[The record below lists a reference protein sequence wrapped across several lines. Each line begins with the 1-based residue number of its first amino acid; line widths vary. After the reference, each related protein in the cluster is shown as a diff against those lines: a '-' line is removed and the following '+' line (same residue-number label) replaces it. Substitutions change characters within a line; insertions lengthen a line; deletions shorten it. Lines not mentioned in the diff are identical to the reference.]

1 MDSGA
6 AITLFTVLSL
16 VICLTVNIL
25 FYRLVFKKQTR
36 VKANTFSWL
45 TTLGI
50 MLVVNIVLVSI
61 ILNAGIQTGDGW
73 EGVGGAL
80 GVGLFL
86 PFVLAPLLWFFP
98 ASGFSLIRIIFIA
111 ITRNRKREILQDDIQ
126 ETDLN
131 IDPAYAAKEPE
142 Q

>member
-1 MDSGA
+1 MDAGA
-6 AITLFTVLSL
+6 AITLFTVISI
-16 VICLTVNIL
+16 VICLAVNIL

-50 MLVVNIVLVSI
+50 MLVVIAVLLSI
-61 ILNAGIQTGDGW
+61 ILSSGVQTGDGW

-86 PFVLAPLLWFFP
+86 PFVLAPILWFFP
-98 ASGFSLIRIIFIA
+98 ASGFFLIRIIYIA
-111 ITRNRKREILQDDIQ
+111 ITINRKREILQENIQ
-126 ETDLN
+126 ETNLDVS
-131 IDPAYAAKEPE
+131 AVYKTEEP
-142 Q
+142 

>member
-1 MDSGA
+1 MDAGA
-6 AITLFTVLSL
+6 AITLFTVISI
-16 VICLTVNIL
+16 VICLAVNIL

-50 MLVVNIVLVSI
+50 MLVVIAVLLSI
-61 ILNAGIQTGDGW
+61 ILSSGVQTGDGW

-86 PFVLAPLLWFFP
+86 PFVLAPILWFFP
-98 ASGFSLIRIIFIA
+98 ASGFSLIRIIYIA
-111 ITRNRKREILQDDIQ
+111 ITINRKREILQENIQ
-126 ETDLN
+126 ETNLDVS
-131 IDPAYAAKEPE
+131 AVYKTEEP
-142 Q
+142 